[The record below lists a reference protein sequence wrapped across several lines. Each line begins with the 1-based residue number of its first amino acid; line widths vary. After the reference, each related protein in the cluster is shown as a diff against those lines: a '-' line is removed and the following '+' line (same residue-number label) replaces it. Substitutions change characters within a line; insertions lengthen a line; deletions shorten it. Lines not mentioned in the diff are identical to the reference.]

1 MTLSIINVDYEKKDK
16 QFVLTFP
23 YDKDLISKVKEK
35 LPLKVF
41 KYQPVVGWY
50 IPQLAVSTIGRLSSS
65 VKLEWSSIAIEKK
78 NWIEKSIQKLISY
91 KFSDGEGLEIFS
103 SGPEYRTYQKAGI
116 QFLMVAKRAILA
128 DDMGLGKTVQSL
140 QAIINLSTKKNL
152 IICPAT
158 LKWNW
163 YNELQKHFGI
173 EPIIVDGTYSNRKK
187 IWDSVSEETKECF
200 YIVSYDTV
208 RYDTD
213 IIPSRWDSI
222 IADEAVYLKNPKA
235 QRTIAVKRLE
245 SEVKIA
251 LSGMPLEIALEDFHS
266 IFQWVR
272 PELSISGKSKNGDDI
287 SQLMFESRY
296 CVRNH
301 FKMITRYK
309 NLDELHS
316 YTSPFI
322 LRREKSKV
330 LTELPDKQYTEYPL
344 ELSQSATK
352 AYEAINKDFIQWLQ
366 EQTGNVWKHGGPM
379 TILQKHLQFLEMPSG
394 LGFDK
399 IPSVKLE
406 WLRDTYDSLNGKMVV
421 FVNYLNT
428 VHTLKKEFD
437 TKFVISGEVPDKE
450 RVSLVDKFNEAEKG
464 IFILTDAGRFGLNMT
479 GASVIVN
486 YGYNFNPASIVQREN
501 RLHRI
506 GQKSVVH
513 VLNPFIKNTV
523 DEKVMRIANG
533 RLKESLKFMENSDE
547 ISLSITKQDIME
559 LIMKG
564 VYRGG

>member
-140 QAIINLSTKKNL
+140 QAIINLGTKKNL

-235 QRTIAVKRLE
+235 QRTIAAKRLE

-272 PELSISGKSKNGDDI
+272 PELSISGESKNGDDI

-301 FKMITRYK
+301 FKMITGYK

-564 VYRGG
+564 VYSGG